1 MIEHDDDVCIIS
13 SLPVA
18 ERWKGE
24 IRWQEGLLSSQEER
38 AIFHIV
44 DMPQHSEE
52 YIRHGR
58 PWQSSLKPADSH
70 GN

>member
-24 IRWQEGLLSSQEER
+24 VRWQEER
-38 AIFHIV
+38 AIFHIIDV

-52 YIRHGR
+52 YIQMWKVTAIESETCR
-58 PWQSSLKPADSH
+58 
-70 GN
+70 